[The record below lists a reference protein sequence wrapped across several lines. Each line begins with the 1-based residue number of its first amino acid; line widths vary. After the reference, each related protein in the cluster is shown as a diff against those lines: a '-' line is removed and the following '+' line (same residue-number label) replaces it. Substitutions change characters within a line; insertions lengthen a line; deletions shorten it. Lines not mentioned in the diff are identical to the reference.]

1 MADITRKMLNFI
13 REAQEKTKKYTAKP
27 LNEDYEEKEQDNF
40 LTRSKIL
47 MEEAVNEKKKINE
60 EESNNET
67 PENGFVIRAND
78 TQFGNLRSSQEDTL
92 RKTLGEVQ
100 LSDDALVYYKDDDNV
115 VLNGMIKGLGI
126 KFTFKLN
133 DKTGDGCYVT
143 MADTQLSDANAKTI
157 EKIRAAFQ
165 NWKSV
170 FVEDGTVMKDLEK
183 AAGKDKE

>member
-1 MADITRKMLNFI
+1 MADFTKKMLDFI
-13 REAQEKTKKYTAKP
+13 REAREKNRKYTAKP
-27 LNEDYEEKEQDNF
+27 LNEEYCEKEYDNF

-47 MEEAVNEKKKINE
+47 MEEAVNEKKKLNE
-60 EESNNET
+60 ELTDEEDHG
-67 PENGFVIRAND
+67 EGFVIRAND
-78 TQFGNLRSSQEDTL
+78 SQFGNLRSGMEDTL

-100 LSDDALVYYKDDDNV
+100 LDDDALVYYEEEDNV

-126 KFTFKLN
+126 KFTFNLN

-165 NWKSV
+165 NWKSI
-170 FVEDGTVMKDLEK
+170 FVEDGTVMKDLEQ
-183 AAGKDKE
+183 AAKNKR